1 MTLCRTALLAG
12 LAAAFLM
19 ANPAPIQAQQAE
31 TTDQTAAPPPRE
43 PGRGPVTNLPLPR
56 YVTLKPGEANARRGP
71 GLSHRIDWVFVRPG
85 MPLRITAEYEHWRR
99 VEDAE
104 GFGGWVHYT
113 RLSGV
118 RSVLIA
124 VDMADIRNRP
134 DPDATVVLK
143 AERNVTARIMECGG
157 GWCRLNIDGEKGWV
171 PTSALWGVEP
181 DEILE

>member
-12 LAAAFLM
+12 LAAAFM
-19 ANPAPIQAQQAE
+19 AIWQAPVQAQQAE
-31 TTDQTAAPPPRE
+31 STAPETAAQQRE

-118 RSVLIA
+118 RSAVIA
-124 VDMADIRNRP
+124 VDMAELRNRP
-134 DPDATVVLK
+134 DPNAAVVLK
-143 AERNVTARIMECGG
+143 AERNVTARIMQCKD

-171 PTSALWGVEP
+171 PITSLWGVEP